1 MITLN
6 THLLKIEELCKE
18 IFLLMGCYYCGLF
31 DKLIRKGKLLH
42 TYSKTHDLQ
51 KYCSD
56 LLNEIYEHLDKNEN
70 PLKTVKIL
78 QRIKLRCQNLILAFN
93 EIHAEKTDEND
104 DFSHKYIEI
113 AQKFFDEKKPD
124 IIYQRLY
131 SKKEIIN
138 FLVSQLEELI
148 KIESQKENN
157 IPRLKMLNF
166 EESISYL
173 GISKSSL
180 YKLTSQRKIP
190 HTKPNGKKLYF
201 KVSDLDKWL
210 DKNEVFSAPE
220 ISFIS
225 KYQLKKI

>member
-1 MITLN
+1 MISIN
-6 THLLKIEELCKE
+6 SHLVKIEELCKE

-31 DKLIRKGKLLH
+31 DRLIQKGKLLH

-51 KYCSD
+51 KYCND
-56 LLNEIYEHLDKNEN
+56 LLNYIYDHLDRNEN
-70 PLKTVKIL
+70 PVKTVKVL
-78 QRIKLRCQNLILAFN
+78 QRVKLRCQNLILAFN
-93 EIHAEKTDEND
+93 EINSEKTNKD
-104 DFSHKYIEI
+104 DDYSHKYVEI
-113 AQKFFDEKKPD
+113 AQAFFDETNPD
-124 IIYQRLY
+124 IIYQSLY

-157 IPRLKMLNF
+157 IPRLKMLDF

-173 GISKSSL
+173 GISRSSL
-180 YKLTSQRKIP
+180 YKLSSQRKIP

-201 KVSDLDKWL
+201 MKSDLDNWL
-210 DKNEVFSAPE
+210 EKNKVCSIPE

-225 KYQLKKI
+225 KYLPIK